1 MSIRKLTESDL
12 EAVSAL
18 CISAFMAAV
27 APSLSPQGVATFTQI
42 AAPDSFAK
50 RMAGDNLMLVFVQEN
65 QVLGV
70 IELKEGRHVAML
82 FVDPQQ
88 QSRGIGRQLVAAAL
102 AHARSEVVT
111 VSASLTSVAAYE
123 RYGFSRAGEVSESAG
138 LVYQPMTIRLSA

>member
-1 MSIRKLTESDL
+1 MNIRKLVESDL

-18 CISAFMAAV
+18 CISAFMTAV

-42 AAPDSFAK
+42 AAADSFAK

-88 QSRGIGRQLVAAAL
+88 QSRGVGRQLVAAAL

-111 VSASLTSVAAYE
+111 VS
-123 RYGFSRAGEVSESAG
+123 G
-138 LVYQPMTIRLSA
+138 

>member
-18 CISAFMAAV
+18 CTSAFMAAV

-65 QVLGV
+65 QVRGV
-70 IELKEGRHVAML
+70 IELKEGGHVAML

-111 VSASLTSVAAYE
+111 VSASLSSVAAYE
-123 RYGFSRAGEVSESAG
+123 RYGFSRAGEISESAG
-138 LVYQPMTIRLSA
+138 LVYQPMTITLSK

>member
-1 MSIRKLTESDL
+1 MSIRTLVESDL

-18 CISAFMAAV
+18 CISAFMTAV

-42 AAPDSFAK
+42 AAADSFAK

-88 QSRGIGRQLVAAAL
+88 QSRGVGRQLVAAAL

-123 RYGFSRAGEVSESAG
+123 RYGFNRAGEIGEYDG
-138 LVYQPMTIRLSA
+138 LVYQPMTITLSG

>member
-1 MSIRKLTESDL
+1 MVESDL

-18 CISAFMAAV
+18 CISAFMTAV
-27 APSLSPQGVATFTQI
+27 APSLSPQGVAPFTQI
-42 AAPDSFAK
+42 AAADSFAK

-88 QSRGIGRQLVAAAL
+88 QSRGVGRQLVAAAL

-123 RYGFSRAGEVSESAG
+123 RYGFNRAGEIGEYDG
-138 LVYQPMTIRLSA
+138 LVYQPMTITLSG

>member
-18 CISAFMAAV
+18 RISAFMAAV

-65 QVLGV
+65 QVRGV

-102 AHARSEVVT
+102 AHARSEMVT

-123 RYGFSRAGEVSESAG
+123 RYGFSRAGEISESAG
-138 LVYQPMTIRLSA
+138 LVYQPMTIMLSA